1 MGKYRTDRINEQL
14 TDEVA
19 RILRQ
24 IKDPRISGSF
34 ISVTHCTVT
43 PDLKYAKIY
52 YSVLEQPSRPTDHKR
67 LRQGLTAASGYIRRE
82 LARTLNLRL
91 TPELS
96 FYADDSLAQGAKIHS
111 LLQAVEPSL
120 RAAEQRDAAE
130 AAAAARA
137 AENTDGERVE

>member
-1 MGKYRTDRINEQL
+1 M
-14 TDEVA
+14 A

-96 FYADDSLAQGAKIHS
+96 FYADDSLAQGATSHS